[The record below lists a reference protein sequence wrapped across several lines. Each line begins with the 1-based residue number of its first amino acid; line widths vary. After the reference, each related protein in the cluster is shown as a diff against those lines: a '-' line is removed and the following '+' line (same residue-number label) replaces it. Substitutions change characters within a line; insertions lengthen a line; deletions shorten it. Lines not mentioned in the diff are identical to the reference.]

1 MYQRV
6 ECYCLSFIKRLF
18 IQTLLYSLVNAA
30 KGHFVH
36 ERPMH
41 LVRSF
46 WFAKLISNSFHCQSF
61 NDNNLN
67 LKSLTLLQ
75 FQSFWAPGYHDRRFE
90 TSFTQNSE
98 LSALSTAGSNGIFKR
113 KIALFHEIS
122 VRNVI
127 IIS

>member
-30 KGHFVH
+30 TGIVH

-67 LKSLTLLQ
+67 LKSLTLL
-75 FQSFWAPGYHDRRFE
+75 SVLLGPGVPRP
-90 TSFTQNSE
+90 T
-98 LSALSTAGSNGIFKR
+98 I
-113 KIALFHEIS
+113 
-122 VRNVI
+122 
-127 IIS
+127 